1 MTKMT
6 KRDYFNSLLSLSEVK
21 ADEALVAFIN
31 HELELLSKKNSSEKK
46 PTATQIA
53 NDSLKVAITN
63 YLSEGGKHTI
73 SEMLAEVPALE
84 GMQNQKVSALVR
96 QMIADGV
103 VQRIEEKR
111 KAYFALV
118 DAEGV

>member
-6 KRDYFNSLLSLSEVK
+6 KRDYFNSLLSLSEVQ
-21 ADEALVAFIN
+21 ADETLVSFIN

-84 GMQNQKVSALVR
+84 GMQNQKVSALMR
-96 QMIADGV
+96 QLIADGQV
-103 VQRIEEKR
+103 ERVEIKR
-111 KAYFALV
+111 KAYFRKV
-118 DAEGV
+118 EG

>member
-6 KRDYFNSLLSLSEVK
+6 KRDYFNSLLSLSEVQ
-21 ADEALVAFIN
+21 ADEALVSFIN
-31 HELELLSKKNSSEKK
+31 HELELLSEKK

-111 KAYFALV
+111 KAYFALM